1 MKKLVPV
8 IFFLFI
14 YSTTFAQ
21 DTLPNFSVR
30 NIGNNKYVVSWVN
43 TLKGVKQ
50 ISIQRSFDSLKNYK
64 TILTVPDPSVLENG
78 FVDAKATNDHMF
90 YRLYIMQ
97 EKGVFFFSPVKKPV
111 FDSVAAKKKLV
122 IDDKVDKMDVIGGTD
137 TVKTPNIKL
146 NGKEV
151 TSSFVASKF
160 VYTLNDGYVRI
171 NLPGGTKKYS
181 IKFFDEKD
189 VQVFEIKDIPIKNF
203 KIDKSNFYHSGWFKF
218 ELFEDGKLFEKHKF
232 LIPKEF

>member
-8 IFFLFI
+8 ISFLLI
-14 YSTTFAQ
+14 CSTLSAQ
-21 DTLPNFSVR
+21 DTLPKFSVR
-30 NIGNNKYVVSWVN
+30 SIGNNKVVVSWVN

-64 TILTVPDPSVLENG
+64 TILTVPDPTVLENG

-111 FDSVAAKKKLV
+111 FDSIAAKKKLT
-122 IDDKVDKMDVIGGTD
+122 IDGKIDKM
-137 TVKTPNIKL
+137 TVPPGADSLKSPNIKV

-151 TSSFVASKF
+151 TSSFVASKY

-171 NLPGGTKKYS
+171 KLPDASKKYS
-181 IKFFDEKD
+181 VKFFDEKD
-189 VQVFEIKDIPIKNF
+189 VQVFEIKDIPMKSF

-218 ELFEDGKLFEKHKF
+218 ELYEDGKLFEKHKF
-232 LIPKEF
+232 LIPREF